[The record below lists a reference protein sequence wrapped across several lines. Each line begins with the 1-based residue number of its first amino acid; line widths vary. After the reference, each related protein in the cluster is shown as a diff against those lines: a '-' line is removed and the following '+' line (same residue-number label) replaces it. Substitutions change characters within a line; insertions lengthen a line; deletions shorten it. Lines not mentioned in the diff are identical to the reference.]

1 MDQAEIHSRM
11 ESLPIWHY
19 EFDLNGVVTPARYDF
34 SANRHRQRI
43 AYFFDPLVEI
53 TQQLKGKRVLDLGC
67 NAGFW
72 SLQAIEAGAEFVY
85 GIDFRKG
92 HIDQANLVFEA
103 KGIAP
108 DRYRF
113 VAGDLFD
120 LDTAANGPFDVV
132 LCLGLLYHVSNPV
145 ELFEMISAVNSDIL
159 LVDTKVCTLP
169 GSVFETVHEAID
181 DPRNSVEHE
190 LVLVP
195 TRRAVIDLAHE
206 FGYEA
211 VVLQIKNVTDFVGM
225 RDYRD
230 GKRAAFMC
238 SKETPLTP
246 LEAGPLDLT
255 LHGWQSTLRRQL
267 NEIDMR
273 LHRRRSLKGVG

>member
-1 MDQAEIHSRM
+1 MEREELRSRI
-11 ESLPIWHY
+11 ESLRVWHY
-19 EFDLNGVVTPARYDF
+19 EFDLDGIITPARYGF
-34 SANRHRQRI
+34 SANRHRQRT
-43 AYFFDPLVEI
+43 AYFFE
-53 TQQLKGKRVLDLGC
+53 RVLDLGC

-72 SLQAIEAGAEFVY
+72 ALQAVEAGAEFVL
-85 GIDFRKG
+85 GIDFRQA
-92 HIDQANLVFEA
+92 HIDQANLVFET

-113 VAGDLFD
+113 VAGDIYE
-120 LDTAANGPFDVV
+120 LDVAAEGPFDVV

-145 ELFEMISAVNSDIL
+145 ELFEMIAAVNSDIL
-159 LVDTKVCTLP
+159 LVDTKVSTLP

-211 VVLQIKNVTDFVGM
+211 KVIKLSNVTDFVGM

-238 SKETPLTP
+238 SKETSLAPLD
-246 LEAGPLDLT
+246 AGPLDLT
-255 LHGWQSTLRRQL
+255 LHRWQSALRRQL

-273 LHRRRSLKGVG
+273 LHRRRSLRQVSQLSEA